1 MSGLARARI
10 VCELRPLRPPPPGQG
25 GLKGCLAGFPP
36 FNRHLRDQVA
46 LGGLQL
52 LVFRVAGDADVG
64 I

>member
-1 MSGLARARI
+1 MAWRGRGSFASSGRCARPA
-10 VCELRPLRPPPPGQG
+10 GQR

-46 LGGLQL
+46 LGRLQL
-52 LVFRVAGDADVG
+52 LVFRVAGDTDVG